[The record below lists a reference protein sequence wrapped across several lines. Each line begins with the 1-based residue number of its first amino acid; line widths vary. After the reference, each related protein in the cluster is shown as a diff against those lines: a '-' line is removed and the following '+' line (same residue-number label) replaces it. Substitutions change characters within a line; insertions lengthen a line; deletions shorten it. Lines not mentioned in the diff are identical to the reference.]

1 MNSNNSKPI
10 IFIKS
15 LLLHPLIKD
24 LKLVDDKG
32 INVSIH
38 TYDVMKIAEK
48 YLKRE
53 FLEDVYG
60 RKREVD
66 VFAMAVG
73 IIIHDTSKA
82 TLRLSSSKLSHSHVM
97 NKMPEFVREEAA
109 GILSDV
115 EKAINMKLKEKVKNH
130 ILHIV
135 VSHHGDWGKI
145 RPETL
150 EAKIVHEADKY
161 SALHHRITP
170 IGAKK
175 IVHLMTEGYS
185 REEIAKMTG
194 FTEGIINDRLKR
206 SKKHLNLS
214 TNRELI
220 RYYRIKGTLPE
231 GDEFFS
237 RRISETERLIEK
249 VNRNG
254 FEQLILRSELV
265 KMAAL
270 SSVFEEEENSVT
282 EK

>member
-1 MNSNNSKPI
+1 M
-10 IFIKS
+10 
-15 LLLHPLIKD
+15 LHPLIKD

-53 FLEDVYG
+53 FLEDVNG

-66 VFAMAVG
+66 VFSMAVG

-97 NKMPEFVREEAA
+97 NKMPEVVKEEAA
-109 GILSDV
+109 GILADV

-254 FEQLILRSELV
+254 FEQLILKSELV

-270 SSVFEEEENSVT
+270 SNVFEEEEIST
-282 EK
+282 GDK

>member
-1 MNSNNSKPI
+1 M
-10 IFIKS
+10 
-15 LLLHPLIKD
+15 LHPIIKD

-66 VFAMAVG
+66 VFSMAVG
-73 IIIHDTSKA
+73 VNIHDTKKA

-97 NKMPEFVREEAA
+97 NKMPEFVKEEALS
-109 GILSDV
+109 ILSDV
-115 EKAINMKLKEKVKNH
+115 EKALNLKLKEKVRDH

-145 RPETL
+145 RPETF

-175 IVHLMTEGYS
+175 IVHMMTEGYS

-206 SKKHLNLS
+206 SKKHLNLN

-220 RYYRIKGTLPE
+220 RYYRTKGTLPE

-237 RRISETERLIEK
+237 RRINETEKLIEK
-249 VNRNG
+249 VTKHG
-254 FEQLILRSELV
+254 FEQLILKSELV
-265 KMAAL
+265 KMASL
-270 SSVFEEEENSVT
+270 IDVFEENKEPDKEMVL
-282 EK
+282 